1 MEPQVASRRPVIGPL
16 ITFSKRVVR
25 KLIRWYVSPQVRST
39 QEQLADQA
47 RRNQQVSDQLR
58 EQGERLE
65 QALQRIDE
73 LQAWALDELGRL
85 HDVLAE
91 VESSRVRLQAGEVS
105 QWGHLQ
111 GQLDQLRAVVA
122 AAGELRL
129 KSTPV

>member
-1 MEPQVASRRPVIGPL
+1 

-39 QEQLADQA
+39 QQQLADQA
-47 RRNQQVSDQLR
+47 LRNEQVSDQLR

-85 HDVLAE
+85 HDVVAE
-91 VESSRVRLQAGEVS
+91 VESTRVRLQAGEVS
-105 QWGHLQ
+105 QWAHLQ
-111 GQLDQLRAVVA
+111 GQLDQLRAA
-122 AAGELRL
+122 IA
-129 KSTPV
+129 T